1 MSVYRYIAETN
12 PNESNSFCINNGY
25 PNATSIEEL
34 TMFLQDIVAQNGKS
48 ALKDIMELHP
58 DKAVIIE
65 LFQVETIPM
74 TEIKPPTQ
82 VEAYPEQTQEEQ
94 SQPEIIELQPQYV
107 QSQAYMNADG
117 SKIAINTNAAILVG
131 ALLVSIAIISMNKS

>member
-34 TMFLQDIVAQNGKS
+34 TMYLQDIVAQNGKS

-65 LFQVETIPM
+65 LFQVENVPM

-82 VEAYPEQTQEEQ
+82 VEAYPEQTQQEQ
-94 SQPEIIELQPQYV
+94 SQPEIIELQPQY
-107 QSQAYMNADG
+107 MNADG
-117 SKIAINTNAAILVG
+117 SKLTINTNAAILVG